1 MNDSAGM
8 CSVPCGPKRALKPI
22 PPPSQT
28 ASASPTKV
36 SSPDASMAAGR
47 VCKDARIDGSLR
59 VSVGLEPPPLELGMK
74 GCSLSGRYPAS
85 SHPPPTSLRV
95 RGGSAAPLGPV
106 DRRTHGP
113 EAHSPPARRAGSATP
128 SRLAKARQTATIGVR
143 DPCPR
148 LSRRAG
154 VRPLQSAPG
163 ASVPRH
169 ARRTGVR
176 PLPSASGAGVP
187 RLSRRAGVRSL
198 SAGVRGQSPA
208 PPRRAGVRPHPVT
221 QPQPRHSTRAR
232 ARQLTMASGVQATL
246 CPSRTFVPSTGPQ
259 HPGRCPAA
267 RDRSWGP
274 GPAPSESAR
283 TTE

>member
-1 MNDSAGM
+1 M

-74 GCSLSGRYPAS
+74 GCLLSGRYPAS

-106 DRRTHGP
+106 DHRTHGP

-128 SRLAKARQTATIGVR
+128 SRLAKARQTAAIGVR
-143 DPCPR
+143 DLCPR

-154 VRPLQSAPG
+154 VRPFQSAPG
-163 ASVPRH
+163 PASHATRGGPESDRSPRRLGPESLASRGGPESVRYQQASGARVPRH
-169 ARRTGVR
+169 
-176 PLPSASGAGVP
+176 
-187 RLSRRAGVRSL
+187 
-198 SAGVRGQSPA
+198 RG
-208 PPRRAGVRPHPVT
+208 
-221 QPQPRHSTRAR
+221 
-232 ARQLTMASGVQATL
+232 
-246 CPSRTFVPSTGPQ
+246 GP
-259 HPGRCPAA
+259 
-267 RDRSWGP
+267 
-274 GPAPSESAR
+274 ESAR
-283 TTE
+283 TPSLSRNPATARGPVPGS